1 MGLFSQSGDWGYE
14 DNYSFKLG
22 NRSEPMTKIQK
33 FLKLISENPDLPIIP
48 MVDHE
53 VVCEDCGR
61 WLGSFGNAYVD
72 EYVLFNDRYYDER
85 EEFKEDYFNY
95 YCDELCERFNYNPI
109 DNVEN
114 KELEN
119 YLDEVAD
126 KCFIKAII
134 VNIDL
139 PE

>member
-14 DNYSFKLG
+14 DNYSYKLG

-95 YCDELCERFNYNPI
+95 YCDELCEQFNYNPI

>member
-14 DNYSFKLG
+14 DNYSYKLG

-85 EEFKEDYFNY
+85 E
-95 YCDELCERFNYNPI
+95 
-109 DNVEN
+109 
-114 KELEN
+114 
-119 YLDEVAD
+119 
-126 KCFIKAII
+126 
-134 VNIDL
+134 
-139 PE
+139 